1 MRVAKRFLAILAVLQ
16 IAGATS
22 ALAGE
27 VVQVKI
33 SDLAFA
39 PAEITVKVGDTVEW
53 VNGDFIDHTATA
65 KNEDW
70 DVMIVAEKSVRLQL
84 THTGT
89 IEYYCRIHPGMTGTI
104 HIAAE

>member
-1 MRVAKRFLAILAVLQ
+1 MRVVMRLVIILVLLQ
-16 IAGATS
+16 IARAAS

-33 SDLAFA
+33 SDLSFS

-65 KNEDW
+65 NSGDW
-70 DVMIVAEKSVRLQL
+70 DVMIVAEKSARLQL
-84 THTGT
+84 THSGT
-89 IEYYCRIHPGMTGTI
+89 IAYFCRIHPGMTGTI
-104 HIAAE
+104 NIIAE

>member
-1 MRVAKRFLAILAVLQ
+1 MRVVMRRVIILVLLQ
-16 IAGATS
+16 IASAAS

-33 SDLAFA
+33 IDLSFS
-39 PAEITVKVGDTVEW
+39 PAEITVKVGDTIEW

-65 KNEDW
+65 KNGDW
-70 DVMIVAEKSVRLQL
+70 DVMIVAVKSAKLQL
-84 THTGT
+84 THVGT
-89 IEYYCRIHPGMTGTI
+89 IDYFCRIHPGMTGTI